1 MSTAWHPFF
10 RNWATV
16 QVLSRSGATSNFI
29 RKRCGCAHPIFFEF
43 PAMWVKQYHVYHPP
57 VITIFIGGMWLP
69 FPVMGGLW
77 LFYPHYT
84 YRGFSLLFKVEYWP
98 DRDSSTQH
106 VRKGEVIPT
115 PSNEPKCMGLLPQY
129 GPMVLDRM
137 TYNPSI
143 SINPMSHRIIIL
155 LGWELL
161 MMFKTP
167 FLCRLQCPD
176 GDLFQ

>member
-1 MSTAWHPFF
+1 MRKYPVCRCFTGHLGVQPNFRHMTHSNLKFVVLCSSISQRYPMNSHDIPIFVAKTIHFMSHSLKHVHSLTSFF

-84 YRGFSLLFKVEYWP
+84 YIGF
-98 DRDSSTQH
+98 
-106 VRKGEVIPT
+106 I
-115 PSNEPKCMGLLPQY
+115 
-129 GPMVLDRM
+129 
-137 TYNPSI
+137 
-143 SINPMSHRIIIL
+143 
-155 LGWELL
+155 
-161 MMFKTP
+161 
-167 FLCRLQCPD
+167 
-176 GDLFQ
+176 